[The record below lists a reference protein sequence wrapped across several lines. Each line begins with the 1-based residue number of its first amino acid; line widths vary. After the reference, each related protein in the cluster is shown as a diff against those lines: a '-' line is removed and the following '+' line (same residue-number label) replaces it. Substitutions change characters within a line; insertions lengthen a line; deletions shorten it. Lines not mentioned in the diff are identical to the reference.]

1 MKEFKIKSISA
12 EIKDINE
19 SQRIIEGYLSVFGN
33 VDSYDEIV
41 EKGAFT
47 KTIKEN
53 GPKGTGRIRH
63 FMDHNIFKA
72 VGVFEE
78 LKEDERGL
86 FFRSKLGRHTLGNDL
101 MYMYMDGLV
110 KEHSIG
116 YDVVRDEKQGDTK
129 VLTELK
135 LWEGSSL
142 QSWAANDQ
150 ALVTDVKWADSFEKI
165 EQIEQILRNSKM
177 TDETI
182 KNIELQLKVIRE
194 TLTPPKAP
202 EPTTEDYSEIYQSLK
217 IKL

>member
-1 MKEFKIKSISA
+1 MKQFKIKSISA
-12 EIKDINE
+12 EIKDISE
-19 SQRIIEGYLSVFGN
+19 SQRIVEGYLSVFGN
-33 VDSYDEIV
+33 VDSYNEIV
-41 EKGAFT
+41 EKGAFR

-53 GPKGTGRIRH
+53 GPTGTGRIRH

-78 LKEDERGL
+78 LREDEKGL
-86 FFRSKLGRHTLGNDL
+86 YFRSKLGRHTLGNDL
-101 MYMYMDGLV
+101 LYMYMDGLV

-116 YDVVRDEKQGDTK
+116 YDVVRDEMKGETK

-150 ALVTDVKWADSFEKI
+150 ALVTDVKWAASFDQI
-165 EQIEQILRNSKM
+165 EQIEQILRNSKL

-182 KNIELQLKVIRE
+182 KSIELQLKVIRE
-194 TLTPPKAP
+194 TLAPQPAP
-202 EPTTEDYSEIYQSLK
+202 EPTEMDYSEIYQSLK